1 VIKLKFTIYIAKF
14 VFWLFNEK
22 KLSKPLIEIMK
33 HFLLFFLLISSSI
46 LMAQKESS
54 YLSGNFQN
62 NTNFFLRDSLV
73 GTPSTPQYDYQFIG
87 SETWLNLYYN
97 RAGFDIGVRFDL
109 YKNSNL
115 PNPANSRS
123 FVGLG
128 NAYIRK
134 RFKKM
139 DITVGHIYDQI
150 GTGTIF
156 RAFEE
161 RPLAIDNSLLGARVI
176 YDLSDD
182 WRIKVF
188 SGQQK
193 NALDNDLERYPTTYK
208 SAINGASIDGYW
220 SPSDTSDLSFAPGVG
235 IVNRTLD
242 EQTIQQIRA
251 NMVTGLPDDRF
262 TPNYN
267 TYAFSLFN
275 TLQYK
280 NFSWYFEGSYKT
292 AEAISDPIS
301 SVGYVNKPGS
311 VLYSSFGYSTKGFG
325 LTVQGK
331 RTDYFDFRV
340 TPNETLNRGL
350 ITFIPPMTRTNTYRL
365 TARYNAATQFLG
377 EQAAMFDISYAPTRK
392 QSYLLTLSNIT
403 DLSGDLLYREAY
415 LEATFKGKRS
425 KWQSTSGLQLQQYN
439 QELYEIKP
447 NAPLV
452 ETIVP
457 FTEFIYRINRKHSF
471 RIEAQYMDTD
481 EDLGSW
487 GFALF
492 EYNISPSWSF
502 SVSDMVN
509 TAPTKTDDIVHYPT
523 FFVAYNTGPHRF
535 TGAYVK
541 QVQGVVCTGGV
552 CRFEPAFSGFRL
564 TATSSF

>member
-1 VIKLKFTIYIAKF
+1 
-14 VFWLFNEK
+14 
-22 KLSKPLIEIMK
+22 MK
-33 HFLLFFLLISSSI
+33 HSLLFFLLISSSI

-62 NTNFFLRDSLV
+62 NTNFFIRDSTV
-73 GTPSTPQYDYQFIG
+73 GTPNTPQYNYQFIG
-87 SETWLNLYYN
+87 LESWMNLYYN

-115 PNPANSRS
+115 PNPNNSRS

-134 RFKKM
+134 KFDKM

-176 YDLSDD
+176 YDLTDN
-182 WRIKVF
+182 WRLKVF

-193 NALDNDLERYPTTYK
+193 NALDNDLERYPTTYQ
-208 SAINGASIDGYW
+208 SAIHGLSLDGYW
-220 SPSDTSDLSFAPGVG
+220 APSDSSDWSFAPGVG
-235 IVNRTLD
+235 VVNRTLD
-242 EQTIQQIRA
+242 EQSMQQIRA
-251 NMVTGLPDDRF
+251 NMIVGLPADRF

-267 TYAFSLFN
+267 TYAFTLFN

-280 NFSWYFEGSYKT
+280 NFSWYMEGSYKT
-292 AEAISDPIS
+292 TEAVADPIS
-301 SVGYVNKPGS
+301 TVGYVNKPGS
-311 VLYSSFGYSTKGFG
+311 VLYSSLGYSTKGLG
-325 LTVQGK
+325 ITLQGR

-350 ITFIPPMTRTNTYRL
+350 VTFIPPTTRLNTYRL
-365 TARYNAATQFLG
+365 TARYNAAPVFLG
-377 EQAAMFDISYAPTRK
+377 EQAALLDITYAPTRK
-392 QSYLLTLSNIT
+392 QSYSLTLNNIT
-403 DLSGDLLYREAY
+403 DLDGETLYREFFID
-415 LEATFKGKRS
+415 ATFKGKRS
-425 KWQSTSGLQLQQYN
+425 KWRSTSGLQLQEYN

-447 NAPLV
+447 GVANV
-452 ETIVP
+452 QTIVP
-457 FTEFIYRINRKHSF
+457 FTEFIYKINRTNSF
-471 RIEAQYMDTD
+471 RIEAQYMVTEQDF
-481 EDLGSW
+481 GSW
-487 GFALF
+487 AFALF
-492 EYNISPSWSF
+492 EYNISPGWSF

-509 TAPTKTDDIVHYPT
+509 TISTKTDDIVHYPT
-523 FFVAYNTGPHRF
+523 FFVGYNTGPHRF
-535 TGAYVK
+535 TAAYVK
-541 QVQGVVCTGGV
+541 QVEGVVCTGGV
-552 CRFEPAFSGFRL
+552 CRFEPAFSGVRV